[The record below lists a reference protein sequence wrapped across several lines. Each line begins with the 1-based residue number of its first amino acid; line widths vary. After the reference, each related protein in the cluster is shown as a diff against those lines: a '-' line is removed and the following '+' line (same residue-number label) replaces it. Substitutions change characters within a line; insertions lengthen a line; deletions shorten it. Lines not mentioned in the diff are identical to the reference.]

1 MGRSIF
7 PKVEPD
13 REIAKRV
20 EELTNQ
26 VAERATSGYG
36 AQTLGKGMER
46 WNQTVAG
53 WKFMDAPAESSQK
66 TGSAASGL
74 ENLRRM
80 ELEFDGAEGAAR
92 PALAVRLGTAWGK
105 LDPEGAI
112 AWSNSLTDEAERSA
126 AHQAIAKGWGSV
138 EPFAASEWV
147 AKFPPGPERA
157 AVVNAFVKSSA
168 KLSPML
174 ALGFSLSV
182 PDRIVRAELVDISL
196 KYSAVVNPE
205 DSADALR
212 SAELPPKELE
222 DYLES
227 LASFQLGG
235 GANP

>member
-7 PKVEPD
+7 PKVDPD

-36 AQTLGKGMER
+36 AQTLGHGMDR

-53 WKFMDAPAESSQK
+53 WKFMDAPAEPSQK
-66 TGSAASGL
+66 TVNAASGT
-74 ENLRRM
+74 ENLRRT
-80 ELEFDGAEGAAR
+80 ELEFDAAEGSAR
-92 PALAVRLGTAWGK
+92 PALAVKLGLAWGK

-112 AWSNSLTDEAERSA
+112 AWSNALTDEAERSA

-147 AKFPPGPERA
+147 ANFPPGPERA
-157 AVVNAFVKSSA
+157 AVVNAFVKASA

-196 KYSAVVNPE
+196 KYAAVVNPE
-205 DSADALR
+205 GSADTLR
-212 SAELPPKELE
+212 SAELSPKELE